1 MKVILLNYP
10 YLQNELNWL
19 GVEVF
24 SAGLKADCDNT
35 FSLEDYSVNN
45 ILKTAPFD
53 PDLLIYMDS
62 IERIIPSGLGD
73 SPVPL
78 AAYFIDSTIN
88 NFWQRPFAHLFDLV
102 LTDQKRDAELL
113 KSDGIDAHWF
123 PLAADTDIYS
133 SRSVPK
139 IHDITFVGSRN
150 PRTRVK
156 RENILK
162 LLDRHFRL
170 SVFSGDPY
178 LSAEET
184 AAVYNRSRLVLNEN
198 LFPSVNLR
206 LFEAMACGT
215 AVLTEDNDS
224 GVNNLFR
231 DGVNLV
237 TYNPDNLVVKVEKL
251 LGDNENREE
260 IAKAGGLLIS
270 ERHSTH
276 ARAEE
281 LSDLLNQLCL
291 KSNTG
296 NRERTGGR
304 DISRWKRLAKLG
316 EALLFFSIKWQKRDP
331 SALIRARQCLEKSLE
346 INPSFDALLTMGM
359 LYSFIGEHSAAEL
372 CFREATKLDLE
383 DFRGSLYRAE
393 SLKTLGKDK
402 DAEQLCRVA
411 KRLAQSDYNA
421 QLICDNIEEDFHLF
435 WGNHL
440 RKTGEA
446 FSPGLMRF
454 NLPLQFWTGLEHLKR
469 AAELSPR
476 NWELVG
482 DLLMECQAPVEAAHA
497 YRNGGV
503 HVGEGKVLDAR
514 RRGYDV

>member
-1 MKVILLNYP
+1 LKVILLNYP
-10 YLQNELNWL
+10 YLQNELSRL

-24 SAGLKADCDNT
+24 SVGLKADCDNT
-35 FSLEDYSVNN
+35 FSLEDYSVEN

-53 PDLLIYMDS
+53 PDLLIFMDS
-62 IERIIPSGLGD
+62 IERIIPSGLDD

-88 NFWQRPFAHLFDLV
+88 SFWQRPFARLFDLV
-102 LTDQKRDAELL
+102 LTDQKRNAELL

-123 PLAADTDIYS
+123 PLSADTEIYN

-150 PRTRVK
+150 PRTRIK

-162 LLDRHFRL
+162 LLDGHFRL

-184 AAVYNRSRLVLNEN
+184 AEVYNQSRLALNEN

-206 LFEAMACGT
+206 MFEAMACGT

-224 GVNNLFR
+224 GVNDLFK

-237 TYNPDNLVVKVEKL
+237 TYNSGNLVEKVEKL
-251 LGDNENREE
+251 LSDNERREE
-260 IAKAGGLLIS
+260 IARAGGLLIS
-270 ERHSTH
+270 ERHSTCT
-276 ARAEE
+276 RAEE
-281 LSDLLNQLCL
+281 LSELLDRLCL
-291 KSNTG
+291 KNNTG
-296 NRERTGGR
+296 NQSRTGGR
-304 DISRWKRLAKLG
+304 NIPRRKRLAKLG
-316 EALLFFSIKWQKRDP
+316 EALLFFSIKWQERDS
-331 SALIRARQCLEKSLE
+331 SAQTRARQCLEKSLD
-346 INPSFDALLTMGM
+346 IDPSFDALLTMGM

-372 CFREATKLDLE
+372 CFREATKLNLE

-393 SLKTLGKDK
+393 SMKVLGRDQ
-402 DAEQLCRVA
+402 DAERLCRVA
-411 KRLAQSDYNA
+411 KRLVRPDYNG

-440 RKTGEA
+440 WQTGAA

-454 NLPLQFWTGLEHLKR
+454 DLPVQFWTGLEHLQR

-476 NWELVG
+476 NWETVG
-482 DLLMECQAPVEAAHA
+482 DLLMECQAPDQAFMA
-497 YRNGGV
+497 YRKA
-503 HVGEGKVLDAR
+503 GEGIPDEKIKTAERDA
-514 RRGYDV
+514 YVS

>member
-10 YLQNELNWL
+10 YLQNELNRL

-24 SAGLKADCDNT
+24 SAGLKADCDKT
-35 FSLEDYSVNN
+35 FSLEEYSVEN
-45 ILKTAPFD
+45 ILKAAPFN

-62 IERIIPSGLGD
+62 IERIIPSGLDD

-88 NFWQRPFAHLFDLV
+88 SFWQRPFARLFDLV

-113 KSDGIDAHWF
+113 KSDGIDVHWF
-123 PLAADTDIYS
+123 PLSADTEIYYP
-133 SRSVPK
+133 RTIPK
-139 IHDITFVGSRN
+139 IHDISFVGSRN
-150 PRTRVK
+150 PRTRIK

-162 LLDRHFRL
+162 LLDGHFKL

-184 AAVYNRSRLVLNEN
+184 AVAYNQSRLVLNEN

-224 GVNNLFR
+224 GVNDLFR

-237 TYNPDNLVVKVEKL
+237 TYNSDNLVEKVEEL
-251 LGDNENREE
+251 LRNDEKREG
-260 IAKAGGLLIS
+260 IAKAGEILIS
-270 ERHSTH
+270 ARHSTCT
-276 ARAEE
+276 RAEE
-281 LSDLLNQLCL
+281 LSDLLDQLCL
-291 KSNTG
+291 KNHAG
-296 NRERTGGR
+296 NRSRTGGR
-304 DISRWKRLAKLG
+304 NIPRWKKLAKLG
-316 EALLFFSIKWQKRDP
+316 EALLFFSIKWQDRDP
-331 SALIRARQCLEKSLE
+331 SALTRARQCLEQSLD

-372 CFREATKLDLE
+372 CFREATKLNLE
-383 DFRGSLYRAE
+383 DFRGVLYRAE

-402 DAEQLCRVA
+402 DAKQLCRVA
-411 KRLAQSDYNA
+411 KRLAQPDYNG

-440 RKTGEA
+440 RKTGAA

-454 NLPLQFWTGLEHLKR
+454 DLPFQFWTGLEHLRR

-482 DLLMECQAPVEAAHA
+482 DLLMEKQALVEAAHA
-497 YRNGGV
+497 YRNGEV
-503 HVGEGKVLDAR
+503 RMGEGEGSL
-514 RRGYDV
+514 